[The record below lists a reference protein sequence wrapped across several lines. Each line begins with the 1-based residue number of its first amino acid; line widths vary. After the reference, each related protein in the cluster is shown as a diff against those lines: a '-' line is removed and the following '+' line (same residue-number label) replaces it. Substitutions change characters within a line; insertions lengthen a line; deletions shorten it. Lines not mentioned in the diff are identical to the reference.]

1 MNRMLDKPHEECG
14 VFGIFNMNGRNIAQD
29 IYLALFALQHRGQ
42 LSCGIT
48 VNYGEGVVETVKNYG
63 LVPEVFNADTLSKF
77 KKYGVGV
84 SGIGHVRYSSKEFA
98 ERANSQPLVLRYAK
112 GTAAI
117 ANNGG
122 LVNGKTLR
130 QHLEAEGAI
139 FQTGSDAELIGYL
152 AAGHRLREDNMESAI
167 EKTMDELSGAYSFVM
182 LSPNKLIA
190 ARDPHGFRP
199 LCLGK
204 IEDSYIVASESCA
217 IVGIGGTFIRDIE
230 PGEILV
236 VTKDGLKSLK
246 SHCGRETSL
255 CIFEHVYFARP
266 DSVLDGAGVHVSR
279 MRAGAMLARENPVEA
294 DVVIGVPDS
303 GIDAAIGYADES
315 GIPFET
321 GFIKNRYI
329 GRTFIQQTQSQR
341 EKAVGI
347 KLNPISSAVR
357 GKRVV
362 LIDDSI
368 VRGTTSAHI
377 VEMLRDA
384 GAVEVHMRISSPPF
398 LNPCYFG
405 TDISSREYLIACN
418 LSKDEICQRIGA
430 DSLAYLSLD
439 ALHSIAKESKCGFCD
454 ACFTGNYPVK
464 CEDADMDDK
473 FASKLKTLEK

>member
-1 MNRMLDKPHEECG
+1 MLDKPHEECG
-14 VFGIFNMNGRNIAQD
+14 VFGIFNMNDRNIAQD

-48 VNYGEGVVETVKNYG
+48 VDYGEGVVETVKKSG
-63 LVPEVFNADTLSKF
+63 LVPEVFNADTLEKF
-77 KKYGVGV
+77 KKNGIGV

-98 ERANSQPLVLRYAK
+98 ESANNQPLVMRYAR
-112 GTAAI
+112 GIAAI

-122 LVNGKTLR
+122 LSNGKTLR
-130 QHLEAEGAI
+130 QSLEAGGAI

-152 AAGHRLREDNMESAI
+152 AAGHRLKEKNMESAL
-167 EKTMDELSGAYSFVM
+167 EKVMDEIVGAYSFVM
-182 LSPNKLIA
+182 ISPNKLIA
-190 ARDPHGFRP
+190 VRDPQGFRP

-204 IEDSYIVASESCA
+204 LEDSYVVASESCA

-236 VTKDGLKSLK
+236 ITKDGLSSIK
-246 SHCGRETSL
+246 SHCGQKSAL
-255 CIFEHVYFARP
+255 CIFEHVYFARS
-266 DSVLDGAGVHVSR
+266 DSVIDGAGVHISR
-279 MRAGAMLARENPVEA
+279 KRAGAMLAKESPVEA

-321 GFIKNRYI
+321 GFIKNRYV
-329 GRTFIQQTQSQR
+329 GRTFIQQTQAQR
-341 EKAVGI
+341 TKAVHI

-377 VEMLRDA
+377 VELLRAA

-430 DSLAYLSLD
+430 DSLGYLSLD

-454 ACFTGNYPVK
+454 ACFTGNYPVE
-464 CEDADMDDK
+464 CADLNKDDK

>member
-1 MNRMLDKPHEECG
+1 MLDKPHEECG
-14 VFGIFNMNGRNIAQD
+14 VFGIFNMNDRNIAQD

-48 VNYGEGVVETVKNYG
+48 VDYGEGVVETVKNSG
-63 LVPEVFNADTLSKF
+63 LVPEVFNADTLDKF
-77 KKYGVGV
+77 KKNGIGV

-98 ERANSQPLVLRYAK
+98 ERANNQPLVMRYAR
-112 GTAAI
+112 GIAAI

-122 LVNGKTLR
+122 LSNGKTLR
-130 QHLEAEGAI
+130 QSLEADGAI

-152 AAGHRLREDNMESAI
+152 AAGHRLKEKNMESAI
-167 EKTMDELSGAYSFVM
+167 EKTMDEIIGAYSFVM
-182 LSPNKLIA
+182 ISPNKLIA
-190 ARDPHGFRP
+190 VRDPQGFRP

-204 IEDSYIVASESCA
+204 IEDSYVVASESCA

-236 VTKDGLKSLK
+236 ITKDGLHSNKR
-246 SHCGRETSL
+246 HCGQKTSL

-266 DSVLDGAGVHVSR
+266 DSVIDGAGVHIAR
-279 MRAGAMLARENPVEA
+279 KRAGAMLAKENPVDA

-321 GFIKNRYI
+321 GFIKNRYV
-329 GRTFIQQTQSQR
+329 GRTFIQQTQVQR
-341 EKAVGI
+341 EKAVHI
-347 KLNPISSAVR
+347 KLNPISSAVK

-377 VEMLRDA
+377 VELLRAA

-418 LSKDEICQRIGA
+418 LSEDEICQRIGV
-430 DSLAYLSLD
+430 DSLGYLSMD
-439 ALHSIAKESKCGFCD
+439 ALYSIAKESKCGFCD
-454 ACFTGNYPVK
+454 ACFTGKYPVECPDLDK
-464 CEDADMDDK
+464 DDK
-473 FASKLKTLEK
+473 FTSKLKTLEK